1 MAQFLKSLVDVAL
14 GDDVFAYLASLVVGV
29 IFLGTPHRGSAAA
42 TLGTF
47 IAKTGKFLGQ
57 RSEDSIVKDLQVDSE
72 SLNDLRDKFT
82 LWANRT
88 SLTLR
93 CFFEQYETYYGK
105 IPGFSLGQMVRP
117 TYAQNDK
124 AVAHLYVLIRL

>member
-29 IFLGTPHRGSAAA
+29 IFLGTPHRGSGPA
-42 TLGTF
+42 TWGTI
-47 IAKTGKFLGQ
+47 IAKTGKALGLG
-57 RSEDSIVKDLQVDSE
+57 SEDSIVKELQEGSE
-72 SLNDLRDKFT
+72 SSIDLLYKFT

-93 CFFEQYETYYGK
+93 CFFEQCETDYGK
-105 IPGFSLGQMVRP
+105 RFGVTLREMV
-117 TYAQNDK
+117 
-124 AVAHLYVLIRL
+124 